1 MILLDLRLIG
11 DDVVLQ
17 DLVLF
22 GVDFVLK
29 FISDSSSIEMSQEEI
44 DEYMKEREAGPRA
57 KLL

>member
-29 FISDSSSIEMSQEEI
+29 FISDSSFIEMSQEEI
-44 DEYMKEREAGPRA
+44 DEYMK
-57 KLL
+57 